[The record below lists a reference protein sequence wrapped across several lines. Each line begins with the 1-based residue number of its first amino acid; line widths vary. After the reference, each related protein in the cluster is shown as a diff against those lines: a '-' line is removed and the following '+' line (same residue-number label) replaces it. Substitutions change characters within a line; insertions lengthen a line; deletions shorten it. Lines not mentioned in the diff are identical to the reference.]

1 MHRTFALLALA
12 VVPIT
17 VASVAV
23 AFQADDPAKAVN
35 LEKFN
40 SADDDTDPYIT
51 PDNLTFLFATNRN
64 KQWEIFL
71 SKRGAAT
78 AAWPAAALY
87 SNDRRANLR
96 TPFLRQGFIYFAA
109 DIVPDEFIKLKN
121 YDLFKRVEQGA
132 PIPIFGVSEQSDE
145 SRPWITSTGTEYFFS
160 RKVKEGWKQFVAPGP
175 TPGPIGKGK
184 DAGLDAG
191 FSHGALTTNGL
202 TMYLQGPVQGD
213 RLGLFK
219 STRPRVGGAWTQPVE
234 LTKVNHPDAKRGDMA
249 PCISA
254 DGTRLYFASDRPG
267 GKGGLDVWVVPLDKL
282 K

>member
-1 MHRTFALLALA
+1 MRPALALLAIA
-12 VVPIT
+12 
-17 VASVAV
+17 VASVAL
-23 AFQADDPAKAVN
+23 AFQADDPAKAIN

-40 SADDDTDPYIT
+40 TVDDETDPYIT
-51 PDNLTFLFATNRN
+51 PDNLTLLFATNRN

-71 SKRGAAT
+71 SKRGAAS

-87 SNDRRANLR
+87 SNDRRANLK
-96 TPFLRQGFIYFAA
+96 TPFLRQGFLYFAA

-132 PIPIFGVSEQSDE
+132 PIPILGVCEQTDE
-145 SRPWITSTGTEYFFS
+145 ARPWITSTGVEYFFS
-160 RKVKEGWKQFVAPGP
+160 RKVKEGWKQFVSPGP

-184 DAGLDAG
+184 EIGLDAG
-191 FSHGALTTNGL
+191 YSHGVLTTNGL
-202 TMYLQGPVQGD
+202 TMYLQGPVQGE

-219 STRPRVGGAWTQPVE
+219 VTRPRIGGAWTQPVE
-234 LTKVNHPDAKRGDMA
+234 LARVNSPDAKRGDMA

-267 GKGGLDVWVVPLDKL
+267 GKGGLDLWMVALDKL